1 MSLFGFAFKPRRPRT
16 AQTARDRLQLLL
28 AHERLGR
35 SGTPDFLPQLQN
47 DLLEVIR
54 KYVQVDDDGVEI
66 VMQREDAMSSLE
78 INIELPPEA
87 ATKGATG

>member
-1 MSLFGFAFKPRRPRT
+1 MSLFGFAFKPRRART

-28 AHERLGR
+28 AHERLG
-35 SGTPDFLPQLQN
+35 SSSAPDFLPQLQN

-54 KYVQVDDDGVEI
+54 KYVAVDDDGVEI

-78 INIELPPEA
+78 INIELPSESAP
-87 ATKGATG
+87 KGAAG